1 MTRSERDGP
10 SGGCVCGHVKDR
22 EEEDVCAP
30 AQVHVCYS
38 IICQLGLIAFPT
50 LIQLRVLSLNE
61 LVLKKKGAQ
70 TYSVIVSVT
79 VDLTGSDV

>member
-61 LVLKKKGAQ
+61 LVLKKRSPNLFCHLQRDCGFDRK
-70 TYSVIVSVT
+70 
-79 VDLTGSDV
+79 